1 MVTNMPDIHRL
12 IHMSSRC
19 AAALLVICG
28 QPATSAGTDCA
39 AAGGD
44 HAATVSGARRSD
56 ADPAYTLAQWI
67 DALAV
72 AESGNREWI
81 AHQDRDGGYNYGCLQ
96 FRERTFRHFVTK
108 FNLAPN
114 AERDEVMNLI
124 YDCAFQK
131 RLALRMLRESPE
143 NWKHWKKTARRI
155 GLPPGASAACDA
167 DVAPVIRPL
176 SEIKDRST
184 SQQP

>member
-1 MVTNMPDIHRL
+1 MVTTSMRDIHRL

-19 AAALLVICG
+19 AAAFLVICG
-28 QPATSAGTDCA
+28 QPATSGETDCIA
-39 AAGGD
+39 TGGD
-44 HAATVSGARRSD
+44 DTGALSAAPRSA
-56 ADPAYTLAQWI
+56 ADPAPTLAQWI

-108 FNLAPN
+108 FNLVPN
-114 AERDEVMNLI
+114 AEQDEVMNLI

-131 RLALRMLRESPE
+131 RLALRMLRENPE
-143 NWKHWKKTARRI
+143 NWKHWKKTVRRI

-167 DVAPVIRPL
+167 DTAPPL
-176 SEIKDRST
+176 SEIKDRGRSH
-184 SQQP
+184 QP

>member
-1 MVTNMPDIHRL
+1 MCDIHRL

-19 AAALLVICG
+19 AAAFLVICS
-28 QPATSAGTDCA
+28 QPATPGEPGCGA
-39 AAGGD
+39 ASSD
-44 HAATVSGARRSD
+44 HAATVSGAQRSG
-56 ADPAYTLAQWI
+56 AGPAQTLAQWI

-96 FRERTFRHFVTK
+96 FRETTFRHYVTK

-114 AERDEVMNLI
+114 SERAEVMNLI

-131 RLALRMLRESPE
+131 RLVLRMLRENPE

-155 GLPPGASAACDA
+155 GLPPGVSTACEDT
-167 DVAPVIRPL
+167 VPPSRPL
-176 SEIKDRST
+176 PQIKEPST

>member
-1 MVTNMPDIHRL
+1 MPDIHRL

-19 AAALLVICG
+19 AAAFIVICG
-28 QPATSAGTDCA
+28 QPVTPAETDCVVTS
-39 AAGGD
+39 GD
-44 HAATVSGARRSD
+44 HAASAPGAQRSA
-56 ADPAYTLAQWI
+56 ADPGQTLAQWI

-81 AHQDRDGGYNYGCLQ
+81 GHQDRDGGYNYGCLQ

-131 RLALRMLRESPE
+131 GLALRMLRESPE
-143 NWKHWKKTARRI
+143 NWKHWKRTARRI

-167 DVAPVIRPL
+167 DAAPPL
-176 SEIKDRST
+176 TEIKDRST
-184 SQQP
+184 SQQL